1 MPVLTDDDLTRR
13 HDLKAELRARKIAER
28 QALSPEAAEAAAR
41 RATQHALNVLEP
53 VAGKIV
59 ALYSPIR
66 GEIDPGM
73 LAGRLRHDGAVLAL
87 PCVHDPEF
95 PMEFRLWRP
104 EDPLHRGY
112 GGIREPARDAPSV
125 MPEAVVVPLSAYDRR
140 GFRVGYGQGH
150 YDRTLGAM
158 AQHARP
164 FTLGYAFALQE
175 VEEVPRELHDVP
187 LDAIVTENG
196 VIRCTGPLGGA

>member
-13 HDLKAELRARKIAER
+13 HDLKADLRARKIAER
-28 QALSPEAAEAAAR
+28 RALSPEAAEAAAQQ
-41 RATQHALNVLEP
+41 ATRHALNVLEP

-59 ALYSPIR
+59 ALYSPIK
-66 GEIDPGM
+66 GEIDPGA
-73 LAGRLRHDGAVLAL
+73 LAARLRHDGAVLAL
-87 PCVHDPEF
+87 PRVNAPEL
-95 PMEFRLWRP
+95 PLEFHLWRP

-112 GGIREPARDAPSV
+112 GGIREPAHDAPSV
-125 MPEAVVVPLSAYDRR
+125 MPEVVVVPLSAYDRR
-140 GFRVGYGQGH
+140 GFRIGYGQGH

-158 AQHARP
+158 ARHARP